1 MVYVDTSVLVPLFL
15 NEPHSAAASDW
26 YGREKS
32 ELVAAAWC
40 IPEFASALGIKQR
53 TGAIDAQQASGAWER
68 FERMV
73 AADLRLLPVTPA
85 HFLRAAQLVLD
96 APSALRAARWRRTAL
111 GVCRGRRREA
121 HGDPGRRIGPQCPAA
136 QVEAG
141 CAERV
146 ALTGANKGEVAASYA
161 RSGVAIRPL

>member
-15 NEPHSAAASDW
+15 NEPHSSAASDW
-26 YGREKS
+26 YAREKS

-40 IPEFASALGIKQR
+40 VPEFASALGMKQR

-73 AADLRLLPVTPA
+73 AADLRLLPVEPV

-96 APSALRAARWRRTAL
+96 VSSALRAGDAL
-111 GVCRGRRREA
+111 HLA
-121 HGDPGRRIGPQCPAA
+121 
-136 QVEAG
+136 
-141 CAERV
+141 CAEAAGAKRLATLDDALSRNAQRLKLKLV
-146 ALTGANKGEVAASYA
+146 AFRGT
-161 RSGVAIRPL
+161 R